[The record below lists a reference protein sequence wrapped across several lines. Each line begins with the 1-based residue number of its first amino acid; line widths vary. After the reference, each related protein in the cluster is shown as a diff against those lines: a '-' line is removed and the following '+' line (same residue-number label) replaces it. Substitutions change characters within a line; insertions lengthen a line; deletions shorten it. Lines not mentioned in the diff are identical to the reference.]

1 MASAPI
7 AGGGDEGRIKQ
18 RYSECKVYRR
28 KTFKGVKSQ
37 NTASATASITV
48 STTTTDKDPSNR
60 NGKTISDTFSNVKDL
75 NNNSDQ
81 AVPHSEASEDAN
93 LSQQEP
99 LPNAA
104 SDADDLTRLD
114 GQTSVGPTTEA
125 TQDPPSVNGIS
136 SMGFDD
142 HNRVNCASKPKQE
155 MQELRRKFE
164 SELEIVRNL
173 VKRIE
178 AIQGQIN
185 SGHSHSHVSTM
196 DIADNGRG
204 AYHVHSEVGSVGVPT
219 DDSRPLRQLSTSVL
233 ENGKGVH
240 DFMERE
246 KRTPKANQFYR
257 NSEFLLAKD
266 KIPPAE
272 SYKKSKLNGKKHS
285 RRKFKHGFGTGS
297 KIFNACVSLL
307 EKLMKHK
314 HGWVFNT
321 PVDVEGLCLHD
332 YYIIIRHPMDL
343 GTVKTRL
350 NKNWYKS
357 PKEFAEDVRL
367 TFHNAMT
374 YNPRGQDVHIMAEQ
388 LLKIFEDRW
397 VVIESNYYQELR
409 LGMEF
414 GATRSSNSIKSH
426 PITVPPLDMR
436 KILRRSE
443 SLINPADSKTQPMS
457 VTPSAR
463 TPSLQKPK
471 AKDLF
476 KRDMTYNEKKKLST
490 NLQNLPSEKLDA
502 ILQIIKKRNFELLQQ
517 EDEIEVDIDTVD
529 TETLWELDRLVT
541 NYRKSLSK
549 NKRKAELAI
558 LKARAE
564 AEHNGQEKI
573 PALDGSKLL
582 RETRADENIL
592 SSSSPIRGGQQR
604 DHSSKSSSSSSS
616 SSDSGSSSSDSDSD
630 SSSGSGSDSGSP
642 TH

>member
-7 AGGGDEGRIKQ
+7 AGGEDEGRIKQ
-18 RYSECKVYRR
+18 RCSEYKVYRR
-28 KTFKGVKSQ
+28 KTFRGVKNQ
-37 NTASATASITV
+37 NTPSVTPSITV
-48 STTTTDKDPSNR
+48 STTTTDKDPNIR
-60 NGKTISDTFSNVKDL
+60 NENATIAKFNNVKDF

-81 AVPHSEASEDAN
+81 AVPRSSEASEEAN
-93 LSQQEP
+93 LYQQQP
-99 LPNAA
+99 LQDAA
-104 SDADDLTRLD
+104 SEDDDLTRLD
-114 GQTSVGPTTEA
+114 GQVSVGPAVEEA
-125 TQDPPSVNGIS
+125 NQDLPSVNGGVIKS
-136 SMGFDD
+136 GFDD
-142 HNRVNCASKPKQE
+142 HNRVDSASKPKQE

-164 SELEIVRNL
+164 SELEVVRNL

-178 AIQGQIN
+178 AIQGQLN
-185 SGHSHSHVSTM
+185 SGHTHSHVSTM
-196 DIADNGRG
+196 EISDNCRG
-204 AYHVHSEVGSVGVPT
+204 AYPVHSEVGSVGVPT
-219 DDSRPLRQLSTSVL
+219 ENSRALRQLSLSVM

-257 NSEFLLAKD
+257 DSEFLLAKD
-266 KIPPAE
+266 RIPPAE
-272 SYKKSKLNGKKHS
+272 SNKKSKLNGKKRS
-285 RRKFKHGFGTGS
+285 RQKFNYGFGMGT

-332 YYIIIRHPMDL
+332 YFSIIRHPMDL

-367 TFHNAMT
+367 TFQNAMT
-374 YNPRGQDVHIMAEQ
+374 YNPKGQDVHIMAEQ

-397 VVIESNYYQELR
+397 VVIESNYYQEMR
-409 LGMEF
+409 LGMEY
-414 GATRSSNSIKSH
+414 GAPLPSSNSVRGH
-426 PITVPPLDMR
+426 PRPVPLDMR
-436 KILRRSE
+436 KILRRSD
-443 SLINPADSKTQPMS
+443 SLINPADSRTQPMS

-463 TPSLQKPK
+463 TPSLKKPK
-471 AKDLF
+471 AKDVF

-517 EDEIEVDIDTVD
+517 DDEIEVDIDSVD
-529 TETLWELDRLVT
+529 TETLWELDRLVM

-564 AEHNGQEKI
+564 AERNDQ
-573 PALDGSKLL
+573 ANLL
-582 RETRADENIL
+582 RETRADENTI
-592 SSSSPIRGGQQR
+592 SSSSPTRG
-604 DHSSKSSSSSSS
+604 DHSSKSSSSGSS

-630 SSSGSGSDSGSP
+630 SSSASGSDA
-642 TH
+642 

>member
-7 AGGGDEGRIKQ
+7 AGGGDDGRIKQ

-81 AVPHSEASEDAN
+81 AVPHSEGSEDAN

-136 SMGFDD
+136 STGFDD
-142 HNRVNCASKPKQE
+142 QNRVASKPKQE

-219 DDSRPLRQLSTSVL
+219 DDSRPLRQLSISVL

-272 SYKKSKLNGKKHS
+272 SNKKSKLIGKKHS

-332 YYIIIRHPMDL
+332 YYSIIRHPMDL

-414 GATRSSNSIKSH
+414 GATPSSNSIKSH

-564 AEHNGQEKI
+564 AEHNGQEKVSLAYNFPVI
-573 PALDGSKLL
+573 
-582 RETRADENIL
+582 
-592 SSSSPIRGGQQR
+592 SSHRNYQLIYA
-604 DHSSKSSSSSSS
+604 K
-616 SSDSGSSSSDSDSD
+616 
-630 SSSGSGSDSGSP
+630 
-642 TH
+642 

>member
-7 AGGGDEGRIKQ
+7 AGGEDEGRIKQ
-18 RYSECKVYRR
+18 RYSEYKVYRR
-28 KTFKGVKSQ
+28 KTFKGVKNQ
-37 NTASATASITV
+37 NTASVTASITV
-48 STTTTDKDPSNR
+48 STTTTDKDPSTR
-60 NGKTISDTFSNVKDL
+60 NENIITATFSNVKAF

-81 AVPHSEASEDAN
+81 AVPHLSEASEDAN
-93 LSQQEP
+93 LSQQQT

-104 SDADDLTRLD
+104 YDADDLTRLD
-114 GQTSVGPTTEA
+114 GQASVGPTVEA
-125 TQDPPSVNGIS
+125 TQDLPSVNGGVIKT
-136 SMGFDD
+136 GFDGQ
-142 HNRVNCASKPKQE
+142 NRVDSASKPKQE

-178 AIQGQIN
+178 AIQGQLN

-196 DIADNGRG
+196 EMADNGRG
-204 AYHVHSEVGSVGVPT
+204 AYPVHSEVGSVGVPT
-219 DDSRPLRQLSTSVL
+219 DDSRPMGQLSLSVL
-233 ENGKGVH
+233 ENGKAVH

-266 KIPPAE
+266 RIPPAE
-272 SYKKSKLNGKKHS
+272 SNKKSKLNGKKRS
-285 RRKFKHGFGTGS
+285 RRKFNHGFGMGT

-332 YYIIIRHPMDL
+332 YHSIIRHPMDL

-374 YNPRGQDVHIMAEQ
+374 YNPKGQDVHIMAEQ

-397 VVIESNYYQELR
+397 VVIESNYYQEMR

-414 GATRSSNSIKSH
+414 GATLPSSNSVRGH
-426 PITVPPLDMR
+426 PRPVPPLDMR

-443 SLINPADSKTQPMS
+443 SLINPADCKTQPMS

-463 TPSLQKPK
+463 TPSLKKPK

-517 EDEIEVDIDTVD
+517 DDEIEVDIDSVD

-564 AEHNGQEKI
+564 AEHNDQNKTLA
-573 PALDGSKLL
+573 PDGSKLL
-582 RETRADENIL
+582 RETRADENTL
-592 SSSSPIRGGQQR
+592 SSSSPTRG
-604 DHSSKSSSSSSS
+604 DHSSKSSSSNTS

-630 SSSGSGSDSGSP
+630 SSSASGSDAGSP
-642 TH
+642 MH

>member
-7 AGGGDEGRIKQ
+7 AGGEDEGRINQ
-18 RYSECKVYRR
+18 RYSEYKVYRR
-28 KTFKGVKSQ
+28 KTFRGVKNQ
-37 NTASATASITV
+37 DTASVTPSITV
-48 STTTTDKDPSNR
+48 STTTTDKDPIIR
-60 NGKTISDTFSNVKDL
+60 NGNTIAATLSNVKDF

-81 AVPHSEASEDAN
+81 AVPHSSEPSEDAN
-93 LSQQEP
+93 LSQQQP
-99 LPNAA
+99 LPIAA
-104 SDADDLTRLD
+104 SDGEDLTRLD
-114 GQTSVGPTTEA
+114 GQASVGPTVEA
-125 TQDPPSVNGIS
+125 TQDLPSVNGGVIKT
-136 SMGFDD
+136 GFDD
-142 HNRVNCASKPKQE
+142 QNRVDSASKPKQE

-164 SELEIVRNL
+164 SELDIVRNL

-178 AIQGQIN
+178 AIQGQLN
-185 SGHSHSHVSTM
+185 NGHSHSYVSTM
-196 DIADNGRG
+196 EIADIGRA
-204 AYHVHSEVGSVGVPT
+204 AYPVHSEVGSVGVPT
-219 DDSRPLRQLSTSVL
+219 DNSRILRQLSLSGL

-266 KIPPAE
+266 RIPPAE
-272 SYKKSKLNGKKHS
+272 SNKKSKLNGKKRS
-285 RRKFKHGFGTGS
+285 RQRFNHGFGMGT
-297 KIFNACVSLL
+297 KTFNACVSLL

-332 YYIIIRHPMDL
+332 YYSIIRHPMDL

-374 YNPRGQDVHIMAEQ
+374 YNPKGQDVHIMAEQ

-397 VVIESNYYQELR
+397 VVIESNYYQEMR

-414 GATRSSNSIKSH
+414 GATLTSSNSGRGH
-426 PITVPPLDMR
+426 PRPVPLDMR

-443 SLINPADSKTQPMS
+443 SLINPADSKMQPMS

-463 TPSLQKPK
+463 TPSLKKPK
-471 AKDLF
+471 AKDVF

-517 EDEIEVDIDTVD
+517 DDEIEVDIDSVD

-549 NKRKAELAI
+549 NKRKAELAL

-564 AEHNGQEKI
+564 AERNDQEKG
-573 PALDGSKLL
+573 PNGSRLL
-582 RETRADENIL
+582 RETRADENSL
-592 SSSSPIRGGQQR
+592 SSSSPTRR
-604 DHSSKSSSSSSS
+604 NHSSKSSSSSSS

-630 SSSGSGSDSGSP
+630 SSSASGSDAGSP
-642 TH
+642 MH